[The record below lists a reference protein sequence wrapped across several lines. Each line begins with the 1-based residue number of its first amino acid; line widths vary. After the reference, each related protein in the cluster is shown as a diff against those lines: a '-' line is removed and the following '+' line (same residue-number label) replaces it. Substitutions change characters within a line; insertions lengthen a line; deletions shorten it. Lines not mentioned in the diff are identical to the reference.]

1 MKQLLKPLH
10 LQPVWHNKG
19 SHHNATMRSLHTA
32 MKCEPFH
39 PTTATRK
46 SAHAAAK
53 TWHSQKNT
61 FTRLCDNL
69 LHTRKKSP
77 RITKLM
83 ESRHFQIPQ
92 KKRVLET
99 SGAVVLTRWG
109 WDVKDR
115 LLGSVMVSTCC
126 PPPGICHTSHLV
138 TLSGRAVERP
148 CLRPGYSCNPRVFQG
163 VALAGPQGELL
174 SGEWGQLGPGR
185 GSWAAQALPTRVRPH
200 ALLESWAL
208 AWAQTRDDRPP
219 PTCLPFLCLQ
229 SQPTLPLKP
238 ISFPSSLCGC
248 LCLMFSGISHTTQA
262 PH

>member
-174 SGEWGQLGPGR
+174 SGERGQLGPGR

-248 LCLMFSGISHTTQA
+248 LCLMVSGISHTTQA